1 MSNKI
6 EQTKM
11 KPGSNYDLTALHLNS
26 MDKPKIEPDN
36 WQRSY
41 DEYCYLYNVAYDAI
55 IEYMS
60 RSEPKSNQD
69 FKACSKSVSQE
80 SEEADSS
87 KSFRAVNEKS
97 KSQEAIRIKAF
108 ANYLAA
114 QPNIVK
120 IKKCSKKSKTCDFK
134 RVRRPKAV
142 TLKEYQKKLAISLEK
157 KQKAL
162 EAKHRLIKARKKWYE
177 ATN

>member
-1 MSNKI
+1 M
-6 EQTKM
+6 E
-11 KPGSNYDLTALHLNS
+11 PDSNYDLTTLHLNS
-26 MDKPKIEPDN
+26 IDKPKIEPDN
-36 WQRSY
+36 WQQSY
-41 DEYCYLYNVAYDAI
+41 DDYCYLYNVAYDAI
-55 IEYMS
+55 IEYMN
-60 RSEPKSNQD
+60 RSEPNSNQD
-69 FKACSKSVSQE
+69 FKGCSKSVSQE
-80 SEEADSS
+80 SEEANSS
-87 KSFRAVNEKS
+87 KSLRAVNEES

-120 IKKCSKKSKTCDFK
+120 IKKSSKKSKTCDFK

-142 TLKEYQKKLAISLEK
+142 TLKEHQKKLAISLEK

-162 EAKHRLIKARKKWYE
+162 EAKLRLMNARKKWHE